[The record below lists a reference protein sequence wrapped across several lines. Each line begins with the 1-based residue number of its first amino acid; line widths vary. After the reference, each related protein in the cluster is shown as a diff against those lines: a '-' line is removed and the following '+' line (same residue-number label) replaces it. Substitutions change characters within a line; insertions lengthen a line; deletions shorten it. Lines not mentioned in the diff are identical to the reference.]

1 MEQAAKSVLL
11 VEDDAATRNRLASVI
26 DGHPGLS
33 LLAAVGSC
41 ADALVVIREGTPDV
55 LLTDLGLPD
64 GHGNDLIKT
73 IIQRDP
79 KVNCLVIT
87 VFGDEKHVIESIA
100 AGANGYLL
108 KDGNADAIGK
118 AIIQVT
124 QGGVPISASI
134 GRYLLNRI
142 RHPAPAKA
150 EPTLSLSKREREVLE
165 QVEMGY
171 SYKEIGERLDVS
183 FHTVNTHIKR
193 IYEKLQVH
201 SRGAAVRAARSQ
213 GLLSDL

>member
-1 MEQAAKSVLL
+1 MRTEPSSVLL
-11 VEDDAATRNRLASVI
+11 VEDDAPTRQRLASVI
-26 DGHPGLS
+26 NGHPGLK

-41 ADALVVIREGTPDV
+41 AEAFAALGKKVPDV
-55 LLTDLGLPD
+55 VLTDLGLPD
-64 GHGNDLIKT
+64 GHGNDLIRT
-73 IIQRDP
+73 VCSRHP
-79 KVNCLVIT
+79 ATHCLVIS
-87 VFGDEKHVIESIA
+87 VFGDEKHVIDAIA
-100 AGANGYLL
+100 AGASGYLL

-124 QGGVPISASI
+124 QGGVPISAAV

-142 RHPAPAKA
+142 RHQPAAGPPMDLK
-150 EPTLSLSKREREVLE
+150 LSPRELEVLG
-165 QVEMGY
+165 QVELGY
-171 SYKEIGERLDVS
+171 SYKEIGERLNVS

-213 GLLSDL
+213 GLLGDD